1 VAFGA
6 AIVVGGVLMHYL
18 VASGLAAWRDKS
30 MMNWGVHLTNG
41 FAIVLAEV
49 SNRLMVRN
57 KPARDTP
64 PEIINKLKQ
73 GD

>member
-1 VAFGA
+1 VERQ
-6 AIVVGGVLMHYL
+6 IHDEL
-18 VASGLAAWRDKS
+18 
-30 MMNWGVHLTNG
+30 GVHLTNG

-64 PEIINKLKQ
+64 AEIINKLKQ
-73 GD
+73 EGLTLPLLIPRSRRGS